1 MTTIKNFQDITY
13 RKKSI
18 AWGII
23 LTEREKGYTLKK
35 YINPCWA
42 KRAEKNGD
50 FISLVQHKSGK
61 STVYIPYKW
70 FKIGDKITVQ
80 NGKDKRELWTVT
92 ALNKMAAEFSVESV
106 AIPERKIRD
115 YKTRA
120 AEPEP
125 LELELAPELGADC
138 PFEIDGENDGGS
150 LERALM
156 IDKLHG
162 EGFNLAALR
171 DLNESELDALYAQ
184 YGR

>member
-50 FISLVQHKSGK
+50 FVSLVQHKSNK
-61 STVYIPYKW
+61 STVYIP
-70 FKIGDKITVQ
+70 FKYLHIGDRITVQ
-80 NGKDKRELWTVT
+80 NGKDKRELWEVT
-92 ALNKMAAEFSVESV
+92 ALNKMTVEFSVEAV
-106 AIPERKIRD
+106 PIPERKIRAD

-125 LELELAPELGADC
+125 FELEPAPELAADC
-138 PFEIDGENDGGS
+138 PFLEDNDGDDF
-150 LERALM
+150 ERELK
-156 IDKLHG
+156 IGVLHG
-162 EGFNLAALR
+162 KGFNLPALR
-171 DLNESELDALYAQ
+171 DLDEPELDALFAQ
-184 YGR
+184 FGR